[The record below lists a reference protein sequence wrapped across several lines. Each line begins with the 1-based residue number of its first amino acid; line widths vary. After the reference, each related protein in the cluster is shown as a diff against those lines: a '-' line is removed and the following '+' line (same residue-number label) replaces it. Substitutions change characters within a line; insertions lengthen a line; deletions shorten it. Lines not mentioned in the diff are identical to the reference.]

1 MANESLRPMAWKLV
15 LGSALIAWGLLRLA
29 TELGQP
35 WAQPALDWVWPLG
48 LLAVGASLLLQRP
61 GPRLFGLWPVAAVLI
76 VLGLLEVGEQLELT
90 APVDLGDLLVPALLL
105 LVGGA
110 LIWRVLRGRSPE
122 AAGGDDA
129 LNLFV
134 IMGGREVRNTASG
147 LRGGSLTAVMAGCE
161 LDLTGAKLAPEGAT
175 LDVFTMWGGIDLKV
189 PEDWNVVAEVLP
201 VMGAYEDKRRPSPA
215 AEGVVR
221 PTLTISG
228 MALMGGVSVT
238 T

>member
-15 LGSALIAWGLLRLA
+15 LGSALIVWGLLRLA

-35 WAQPALDWVWPLG
+35 WAQPAQDWVWPLG
-48 LLAVGASLLLQRP
+48 LLAVGASLLVQRP

-110 LIWRVLRGRSPE
+110 LIWRVLRGRGPE

-147 LRGGSLTAVMAGCE
+147 LRGGSVTAVMAGCE

>member
-1 MANESLRPMAWKLV
+1 MATESLRPAAWKLV
-15 LGSALIAWGLLRLA
+15 LGSALIAWGVLRLA
-29 TELGQP
+29 AELGQP
-35 WAQPALDWVWPLG
+35 WARPVLDWLWPLS
-48 LLAVGASLLLQRP
+48 LMAVGASLLMQRS
-61 GPRLFGLWPVAAVLI
+61 GPRLFGLWPVSLI
-76 VLGLLEVGEQLELT
+76 LIAFGLLEAAEQLELT
-90 APVDLGDLLVPALLL
+90 APVDLGDLVLPALLML
-105 LVGGA
+105 IGGVLV
-110 LIWRVLRGRSPE
+110 WRVLRGRSPE
-122 AAGGDDA
+122 AAGGEDVV
-129 LNLFV
+129 NLFV
-134 IMGGREVRNTASG
+134 IMGGREVRNTSRG

-161 LDLTGAKLAPEGAT
+161 LDLTGATLAPQGTT

-221 PTLTISG
+221 PTLTVSG